1 MVKPL
6 MFLKAIQRIYV
17 KKMSMK
23 ELTNAERKKVL
34 EVAKKI
40 YAHKLM
46 QAKGF
51 DILARKAKDE
61 RIKQLLLR
69 ISGDEAGHAEF
80 WSEKI
85 KELGGKRQG
94 ATKTFFRDW
103 KVGFMMQILGTKGF
117 FEWAVVGEEEGV
129 RDLAVQAE
137 NIRDS
142 ATSQTWSRTA
152 SDERLHLERMKTEVL
167 GMEAWEIQGGGG
179 VRDMIF
185 GANDGLVSTLAFV
198 AGVVGAITNPSIVL
212 LSGVA
217 ELFAG
222 TISMAVGSYQSS
234 KSELE
239 VLERENRRKQVKKR
253 KTPEEEKE
261 ELIRFYE
268 AEGFKRGEAE
278 AIVDRVVKEKE
289 LPLQATTIEQLGLAP
304 EEVGNPV
311 KAGVLC
317 GVSFGLAALVPIL
330 PFVLPICIWDAM
342 IASVIG
348 TVVTL
353 FGVGAMKTIF
363 SRKNWVWSGLE
374 MMGIGASAAAITY
387 MIGTMFSMII

>member
-1 MVKPL
+1 MPTN
-6 MFLKAIQRIYV
+6 
-17 KKMSMK
+17 
-23 ELTNAERKKVL
+23 ELTNVERKKL
-34 EVAKKI
+34 LDAAKKI
-40 YAHKLM
+40 HAHKLM

-69 ISGDEAGHAEF
+69 ISGDEANHAEF
-80 WSEKI
+80 WFEI
-85 KELGGKRQG
+85 VKELGGKRQG

-103 KVGFMMQILGTKGF
+103 KVGFMMRILGTKGF
-117 FEWAVVGEEEGV
+117 FEWAVVGEEEGI
-129 RDLAVQAE
+129 RDLAIQAE
-137 NIRDS
+137 NIRDT
-142 ATSQTWSRTA
+142 AASQAWSRTA
-152 SDERLHLERMKTEVL
+152 SDERLHMERMKTEVL
-167 GMEAWEIQGGGG
+167 GMKAWEIRGGGG

-239 VLERENRRKQVKKR
+239 VLERESQRKKAKKG
-253 KTPEEEKE
+253 KTPREERA
-261 ELIRFYE
+261 ELIKFYE
-268 AEGFKRGEAE
+268 GEGFKKGEAE
-278 AIVDRVVKEKE
+278 AIVDRIAEESK
-289 LPLQATTIEQLGLAP
+289 LPLQVGALEELGLAP
-304 EEVGNPV
+304 KELGNPV

-330 PFVLPICIWDAM
+330 PFALPISIWEAL
-342 IASVIG
+342 IASATG
-348 TVVTL
+348 TVATL

-374 MMGIGASAAAITY
+374 MMVIGASAAAITY
-387 MIGTMFSMII
+387 MMGTLFSLIV

>member
-1 MVKPL
+1 M
-6 MFLKAIQRIYV
+6 ITN
-17 KKMSMK
+17 
-23 ELTNAERKKVL
+23 ELTNVERKRL
-34 EVAKKI
+34 LDAAKKI
-40 YAHKLM
+40 HSHKLM

-51 DILARKAKDE
+51 GILARKAKDE

-69 ISGDEAGHAEF
+69 IGADEASHAEF
-80 WSEKI
+80 WFERI
-85 KELGGKRQG
+85 GELGGKHEG
-94 ATKTFFRDW
+94 ATKAFFRDW
-103 KVGFMMQILGTKGF
+103 KVGFIMRILGTKGF
-117 FEWAVVGEEEGV
+117 LEWAVVGEEEGI

-137 NIRDS
+137 KIRDS
-142 ATSQTWSRTA
+142 ATSQAWSRTA

-167 GMEAWEIQGGGG
+167 GMEAWEIRGGGG

-239 VLERENRRKQVKKR
+239 VLEREGQRKKVKKG
-253 KTPEEEKE
+253 KTPEEERE
-261 ELIRFYE
+261 ELIKFYE
-268 AEGFKRGEAE
+268 AEGFKRGEAD
-278 AIVDRVVKEKE
+278 AIVDRIAKEKE
-289 LPLQATTIEQLGLAP
+289 QPLQVEALEELGLAP
-304 EEVGNPV
+304 EELGKPI

-330 PFVLPICIWDAM
+330 PFALPIGIWDAM
-342 IASVIG
+342 IASAIG
-348 TVVTL
+348 TMATL

-363 SRKNWVWSGLE
+363 SRRNWVRSGLE
-374 MMGIGASAAAITY
+374 MMAIGASAAAITY
-387 MIGTMFSMII
+387 LIGTLFSMII

>member
-1 MVKPL
+1 MTTN
-6 MFLKAIQRIYV
+6 
-17 KKMSMK
+17 
-23 ELTNAERKKVL
+23 ELTNVEREKL
-34 EVAKKI
+34 LDAAKKI
-40 YAHKLM
+40 HAHKLM

-51 DILARKAKDE
+51 GILARKAKDE

-69 ISGDEAGHAEF
+69 IGADEAGHAEF
-80 WSEKI
+80 WFERI
-85 KELGGKRQG
+85 EELGGKHEG
-94 ATKTFFRDW
+94 ETKTFLRDW
-103 KVGFMMQILGTKGF
+103 KVGFMMRILGTKGF
-117 FEWAVVGEEEGV
+117 LEWVVVGEEESV
-129 RDLAVQAE
+129 HDLAVQAE
-137 NIRDS
+137 NIRDRV
-142 ATSQTWSRTA
+142 TSQAWSRTA

-167 GMEAWEIQGGGG
+167 GMEAWEIRGGGG

-222 TISMAVGSYQSS
+222 TISMAVGSYQSA

-239 VLERENRRKQVKKR
+239 VLEREGQRKKTKKG
-253 KTPEEEKE
+253 KTPEEKKE
-261 ELIRFYE
+261 ELIKFYE

-278 AIVDRVVKEKE
+278 AIVDRLVKEKE

-304 EEVGNPV
+304 EELGKPI

-330 PFVLPICIWDAM
+330 PFALPIGIWDAL

-348 TVVTL
+348 TVATL

-363 SRKNWVWSGLE
+363 SRRNWVRSGLE

-387 MIGTMFSMII
+387 VIGTLFSMII

>member
-1 MVKPL
+1 
-6 MFLKAIQRIYV
+6 
-17 KKMSMK
+17 MK
-23 ELTNAERKKVL
+23 ELTNVERKRL
-34 EVAKKI
+34 LDAAEKI

-51 DILARKAKDE
+51 DILAKKTKDE

-69 ISGDEAGHAEF
+69 ISGDEAAHAEF
-80 WSEKI
+80 WSERI
-85 KELGGKRQG
+85 RELGGKSQG

-103 KVGFMMQILGTKGF
+103 KVGFMMRILGTKGF
-117 FEWAVVGEEEGV
+117 FEWAVVGEEESV
-129 RDLAVQAE
+129 SDLIIQAE
-137 NIRDS
+137 NIRD
-142 ATSQTWSRTA
+142 AAASQAWSRTA

-167 GMEAWEIQGGGG
+167 GMEVWEIRGGGG

-198 AGVVGAITNPSIVL
+198 AGVMGAITNPSIVL

-239 VLERENRRKQVKKR
+239 VLERESRRKKAKKG
-253 KTPEEEKE
+253 KTAEEERE
-261 ELIRFYE
+261 ELIRFYK

-278 AIVDRVVKEKE
+278 AIVDRISKESE
-289 LPLQATTIEQLGLAP
+289 LSLQATTVEQLGLAP
-304 EEVGNPV
+304 KEFGNPV

-330 PFVLPICIWDAM
+330 PFALSIGIWEAL
-342 IASVIG
+342 IASVIA
-348 TVVTL
+348 TVATL

-363 SRKNWVWSGLE
+363 SRRSWVRSGLE

-387 MIGTMFSMII
+387 VIGTLFSMVI

>member
-1 MVKPL
+1 MPTDK
-6 MFLKAIQRIYV
+6 
-17 KKMSMK
+17 
-23 ELTNAERKKVL
+23 LTNVERKKL
-34 EVAKKI
+34 LDAAKKI
-40 YAHKLM
+40 HAHKLM

-69 ISGDEAGHAEF
+69 ISGEEANHTEF
-80 WSEKI
+80 WFEIVKD
-85 KELGGKRQG
+85 LGGKRQG

-103 KVGFMMQILGTKGF
+103 KVGFMMRILGTKGF
-117 FEWAVVGEEEGV
+117 FEWAVVGEEEGI
-129 RDLAVQAE
+129 RDLAIQAE
-137 NIRDS
+137 NIRDI
-142 ATSQTWSRTA
+142 AASQAWSRTA

-167 GMEAWEIQGGGG
+167 GMEAWQIRGGGG

-198 AGVVGAITNPSIVL
+198 AGVVGAITSPSIVL

-239 VLERENRRKQVKKR
+239 VLERESQREQVKKGT
-253 KTPEEEKE
+253 TPREERAK
-261 ELIRFYE
+261 LVKFYE
-268 AEGFKRGEAE
+268 AEGFKKGEAE
-278 AIVDRVVKEKE
+278 AIVDRIAEESK
-289 LPLQATTIEQLGLAP
+289 LPLQVGALEELGLAP
-304 EEVGNPV
+304 KELGNPV

-330 PFVLPICIWDAM
+330 PFVLPIGIWEAL
-342 IASVIG
+342 IASAIG
-348 TVVTL
+348 TVATL

-374 MMGIGASAAAITY
+374 MMVIGASAAAITY
-387 MIGTMFSMII
+387 MMGTLFSLIV

>member
-1 MVKPL
+1 MPTNELASVEKKR
-6 MFLKAIQRIYV
+6 FLGA
-17 KKMSMK
+17 
-23 ELTNAERKKVL
+23 
-34 EVAKKI
+34 AKKI

-51 DILARKAKDE
+51 GILARKAKDE
-61 RIKQLLLR
+61 RIKQILLR
-69 ISGDEAGHAEF
+69 ISGDETNHAEF
-80 WSEKI
+80 WLEKI

-94 ATKTFFRDW
+94 TKTFLRDW
-103 KVGFMMQILGTKGF
+103 KVGFMMRILGTKGF
-117 FEWAVVGEEEGV
+117 FEWAIIGEEEGI
-129 RDLAVQAE
+129 RDFEIKAE
-137 NIRDS
+137 NMKD
-142 ATSQTWSRTA
+142 ATASQAWNRIA

-167 GMEAWEIQGGGG
+167 GMEAWEIKGSGG

-212 LSGVA
+212 ISGVA

-222 TISMAVGSYQSS
+222 TISMAVGSYQSA

-239 VLERENRRKQVKKR
+239 VLERESQRKQVKR
-253 KTPEEEKE
+253 RTTPEKE
-261 ELIRFYE
+261 RAELTKFYE
-268 AEGFKRGEAE
+268 EEGFREEEAK
-278 AIVDRVVKEKE
+278 AIVDRIAKKSDLSIQLSTLEELGLSPKE
-289 LPLQATTIEQLGLAP
+289 L
-304 EEVGNPV
+304 GNPV

-330 PFVLPICIWDAM
+330 PFAFPIGTWEAL
-342 IASVIG
+342 IASAIG
-348 TVVTL
+348 TVANL

-374 MMGIGASAAAITY
+374 MMVIGASAATITFI
-387 MIGTMFSMII
+387 IGTIFSLII

>member
-1 MVKPL
+1 M
-6 MFLKAIQRIYV
+6 
-17 KKMSMK
+17 KKMSVK
-23 ELTNAERKKVL
+23 ELTNVERKRLL
-34 EVAKKI
+34 ETAKKI
-40 YAHKLM
+40 YAHKLV

-69 ISGDEAGHAEF
+69 ISSDEAGHAEF
-80 WSEKI
+80 WSERI
-85 KELGGKRQG
+85 KELGGKHQG
-94 ATKTFFRDW
+94 ATKTFLRGW
-103 KVGFMMQILGTKGF
+103 KVGFMMRILGTKGF
-117 FEWAVVGEEEGV
+117 FEWAVVGEEESI

-137 NIRDS
+137 NIRDA
-142 ATSQTWSRTA
+142 ATSQAWSRTA

-167 GMEAWEIQGGGG
+167 GMEAWEIRGGGG

-198 AGVVGAITNPSIVL
+198 AGVFGAITNPSIIL

-239 VLERENRRKQVKKR
+239 VLEKENQRKKVKKG
-253 KTPEEEKE
+253 TTAEEERK
-261 ELIRFYE
+261 ELIKFYE
-268 AEGFKRGEAE
+268 AEGFKKGEAD
-278 AIVDRVVKEKE
+278 AIVDRIVKEKE
-289 LPLQATTIEQLGLAP
+289 LPTQAGTLEELGLAP
-304 EEVGNPV
+304 EELGSPV

-330 PFVLPICIWDAM
+330 PFVFPLSRWDAL

-348 TVVTL
+348 TLVTL

-363 SRKNWVWSGLE
+363 SRKSWVRSGLE
-374 MMGIGASAAAITY
+374 MMVIGASAAAITY
-387 MIGTMFSMII
+387 MIGTLFSLIV

>member
-1 MVKPL
+1 MTTN
-6 MFLKAIQRIYV
+6 
-17 KKMSMK
+17 
-23 ELTNAERKKVL
+23 ELTNVERKKL
-34 EVAKKI
+34 LDAAKKI
-40 YAHKLM
+40 HAHKLM
-46 QAKGF
+46 QAKGYE
-51 DILARKAKDE
+51 ILAGKAKDE

-69 ISGDEAGHAEF
+69 IGADETSHAEF
-80 WSEKI
+80 WFERI
-85 KELGGKRQG
+85 GELGGKHEG
-94 ATKTFFRDW
+94 ATKTFFREW
-103 KVGFMMQILGTKGF
+103 QVGFMMRILGTKGF
-117 FEWAVVGEEEGV
+117 LEWAVVGEEEGV
-129 RDLAVQAE
+129 HDLAVQAE

-142 ATSQTWSRTA
+142 ATSQAWSRTA

-167 GMEAWEIQGGGG
+167 GMEAWEIRGGGG

-239 VLERENRRKQVKKR
+239 VLERESQRKQVKKG
-253 KTPEEEKE
+253 KTPEEERE
-261 ELIRFYE
+261 ALIKFYE
-268 AEGFKRGEAE
+268 AEGFKKGEAE
-278 AIVDRVVKEKE
+278 AIVDKIVKEKE

-304 EEVGNPV
+304 KELGKPV

-330 PFVLPICIWDAM
+330 PFVLPIGVWEAL

-348 TVVTL
+348 TGATL

-363 SRKNWVWSGLE
+363 SRRNWIRSGIE

-387 MIGTMFSMII
+387 VIGSLFSLLI

>member
-1 MVKPL
+1 
-6 MFLKAIQRIYV
+6 
-17 KKMSMK
+17 MSIDK
-23 ELTNAERKKVL
+23 LTDVERKKVL
-34 EVAKKI
+34 DAAKKI
-40 YAHKLM
+40 YAHKQM

-69 ISGDEAGHAEF
+69 ISGDEANHAEF
-80 WSEKI
+80 WFERI
-85 KELGGKRQG
+85 KELGDKRQG
-94 ATKTFFRDW
+94 ATKTFFKDW
-103 KVGFMMQILGTKGF
+103 KVGFMMRILGTKGF
-117 FEWAVVGEEEGV
+117 FEWAVVGESEGIQN
-129 RDLAVQAE
+129 LAIQAE
-137 NIRDS
+137 KIREKP
-142 ATSQTWSRTA
+142 TSETWSRFA
-152 SDERLHLERMKTEVL
+152 SDERMHLDRMKTEVL
-167 GMEAWEIQGGGG
+167 GMEAWEIRGGGG

-239 VLERENRRKQVKKR
+239 VLERESQRKKVKKR
-253 KTPEEEKE
+253 KTPVEERE
-261 ELIRFYE
+261 ELIKFYE

-278 AIVDRVVKEKE
+278 AIVNRIAKEKE
-289 LPLQATTIEQLGLAP
+289 LPLQVGALEELGLAP
-304 EEVGNPV
+304 KELGNPV

-330 PFVLPICIWDAM
+330 PFVLPIGIWEAL

-348 TVVTL
+348 TVATL

-363 SRKNWVWSGLE
+363 SRRNWVRSGLE

-387 MIGTMFSMII
+387 VIGTLFSMVI

>member
-1 MVKPL
+1 
-6 MFLKAIQRIYV
+6 
-17 KKMSMK
+17 MK
-23 ELTNAERKKVL
+23 ELTNVERKRL
-34 EVAKKI
+34 LDAAKKI
-40 YAHKLM
+40 YAHKQM

-51 DILARKAKDE
+51 DIIARKAKDE

-69 ISGDEAGHAEF
+69 ISGDEASHAEF
-80 WSEKI
+80 WFEI
-85 KELGGKRQG
+85 VRELGGKRQG
-94 ATKTFFRDW
+94 ATKTFFIDW
-103 KVGFMMQILGTKGF
+103 KVGFMMRILGTKGF
-117 FEWAVVGEEEGV
+117 FEWAVAGEEEGV
-129 RDLAVQAE
+129 RDLAFQAE

-142 ATSQTWSRTA
+142 ATSEAWSRTA

-167 GMEAWEIQGGGG
+167 GMEAWEIRGGGG

-212 LSGVA
+212 LAGVA

-239 VLERENRRKQVKKR
+239 VLERECRRKQVKKG
-253 KTPEEEKE
+253 KTPEEERE
-261 ELIRFYE
+261 ELIKFYE

-278 AIVDRVVKEKE
+278 AIADRIAKEKE
-289 LPLQATTIEQLGLAP
+289 LPLQVTTIEQLGLAP
-304 EEVGNPV
+304 KELGKPV

-330 PFVLPICIWDAM
+330 PFALPIGIWDAL

-348 TVVTL
+348 TVATL

-363 SRKNWVWSGLE
+363 SRRSWVRSGLE

-387 MIGTMFSMII
+387 VIGTLFSMII

>member
-1 MVKPL
+1 M
-6 MFLKAIQRIYV
+6 IQRSCIN
-17 KKMSMK
+17 KMQTK
-23 ELTNAERKKVL
+23 ELTRVKKANLLNA
-34 EVAKKI
+34 AKKI
-40 YAHKLM
+40 HSYKLM

-51 DILARKAKDE
+51 GILARKAKDK

-69 ISGDEAGHAEF
+69 VSSDEVNHAEF
-80 WSEKI
+80 WFERI
-85 KELGGKRQG
+85 KELGGKTQG
-94 ATKTFFRDW
+94 LKAFLRDA
-103 KVGFMMQILGTKGF
+103 KVGFMMRILGTKGF
-117 FEWAVVGEEEGV
+117 FQWAIVGEEEGV
-129 RDLAVQAE
+129 HDLAVQAE

-142 ATSQTWSRTA
+142 ANSQAWSRTA

-167 GMEAWEIQGGGG
+167 GMELWEIRGGGG

-239 VLERENRRKQVKKR
+239 VLKRENQREQTKKE
-253 KTPEEEKE
+253 KTSKEEKA
-261 ELIRFYE
+261 ELIKFYE
-268 AEGFKRGEAE
+268 AEGFKKGEAE
-278 AIVDRVVKEKE
+278 AIVDRIHKESK
-289 LPLQATTIEQLGLAP
+289 LPLQLSTLEELGLSP
-304 EEVGNPV
+304 KELGNPV

-317 GVSFGLAALVPIL
+317 GASFGLAALVPIL
-330 PFVLPICIWDAM
+330 PFAFPINTWEALL
-342 IASVIG
+342 ASVTG
-348 TVVTL
+348 TVLTL

-374 MMGIGASAAAITY
+374 MMVIGVSAAAITY
-387 MIGTMFSMII
+387 VIGTIFSLLV

>member
-1 MVKPL
+1 M
-6 MFLKAIQRIYV
+6 
-17 KKMSMK
+17 
-23 ELTNAERKKVL
+23 LTNELANVERKKL
-34 EVAKKI
+34 LDAAKKI
-40 YAHKLM
+40 HAHKLM

-51 DILARKAKDE
+51 GILARKAKDE

-69 ISGDEAGHAEF
+69 IGADEASHAEF
-80 WSEKI
+80 WFERI
-85 KELGGKRQG
+85 GELGGKHEG
-94 ATKTFFRDW
+94 ATKAFFRDW
-103 KVGFMMQILGTKGF
+103 KVGFMMRILGTKGF
-117 FEWAVVGEEEGV
+117 LEWAVVGEEEGI

-142 ATSQTWSRTA
+142 ATSQAWSRTA

-167 GMEAWEIQGGGG
+167 GMEAWEIRGGGG

-198 AGVVGAITNPSIVL
+198 AGVVGAITNPSIIL

-239 VLERENRRKQVKKR
+239 VLEREGQRKKVKKG
-253 KTPEEEKE
+253 KTPEEERE
-261 ELIRFYE
+261 ELIKFYE

-278 AIVDRVVKEKE
+278 AIVDRVIKEKE

-304 EEVGNPV
+304 EELGKPV

-330 PFVLPICIWDAM
+330 PFALPIGIWDAL
-342 IASVIG
+342 IVSVIG
-348 TVVTL
+348 TVATL
-353 FGVGAMKTIF
+353 IGVGAMKTIF
-363 SRKNWVWSGLE
+363 SRRNWVRSGLE

-387 MIGTMFSMII
+387 VIGTLFSMII

>member
-1 MVKPL
+1 MPTN
-6 MFLKAIQRIYV
+6 
-17 KKMSMK
+17 
-23 ELTNAERKKVL
+23 ELTNVERKKL
-34 EVAKKI
+34 LDAAKKI
-40 YAHKLM
+40 HTHKLM

-51 DILARKAKDE
+51 GILARKAKDE

-69 ISGDEAGHAEF
+69 ISGDEANHAEF
-80 WSEKI
+80 WFERI
-85 KELGGKRQG
+85 KELAGKRKG
-94 ATKTFFRDW
+94 TTKAFLRDW
-103 KVGFMMQILGTKGF
+103 KVGFMMRILGTKGF
-117 FEWAVVGEEEGV
+117 FEWAVVGEEEGI
-129 RDLAVQAE
+129 RDLAIQAE
-137 NIRDS
+137 NIRD
-142 ATSQTWSRTA
+142 AAASQAWSRTA

-167 GMEAWEIQGGGG
+167 GMGAWEIRGGGG

-239 VLERENRRKQVKKR
+239 VLERESRRKKAKKG
-253 KTPEEEKE
+253 KTPAEERE
-261 ELIRFYE
+261 ELVKFYE

-278 AIVDRVVKEKE
+278 AIVDRIAKESE
-289 LPLQATTIEQLGLAP
+289 FPLQVGTLEELGLAP
-304 EEVGNPV
+304 KELGNPV

-330 PFVLPICIWDAM
+330 PFVLPIGIWEAL
-342 IASVIG
+342 IASAIG
-348 TVVTL
+348 TVATL

-374 MMGIGASAAAITY
+374 MMVIGASAAAITY
-387 MIGTMFSMII
+387 MIGTLFSLIV